1 MKYNFQKGELD
12 KEIDKILNRS
22 NNIRKKRAIILY
34 KITNEL
40 NDIYNN
46 DETISSIIK
55 KRQDK
60 KRSKKLFNLQY
71 ELMDQFELIHNIKY
85 VDMDYFLD
93 LFIKDYNYYI
103 KNTSKISDM
112 QYDYYES
119 PSYIDFDEINTENDD
134 FIDKL

>member
-1 MKYNFQKGELD
+1 MKYNFQKEW
-12 KEIDKILNRS
+12 DKITNRYKK
-22 NNIRKKRAIILY
+22 IQKKRAIILY
-34 KITNEL
+34 KITNEI
-40 NDIYNN
+40 NGIYNN

-60 KRSKKLFNLQY
+60 KRSKKLFWLQY

-93 LFIKDYNYYI
+93 LFIENYNYYI
-103 KNTSKISDM
+103 KNPSKISDM
-112 QYDYYES
+112 QYDYLNTG
-119 PSYIDFDEINTENDD
+119 SYIDFDEINTENND

>member
-1 MKYNFQKGELD
+1 MKYNFQKEWD
-12 KEIDKILNRS
+12 NITNRYKKIQ
-22 NNIRKKRAIILY
+22 KKRAIILY
-34 KITNEL
+34 KITNEI
-40 NDIYNN
+40 NGIYNN

-60 KRSKKLFNLQY
+60 KRSKKLFWLQY

-93 LFIKDYNYYI
+93 LFIENYNYYI
-103 KNTSKISDM
+103 KNPSKISDM
-112 QYDYYES
+112 QYDYLNTG
-119 PSYIDFDEINTENDD
+119 SYIDFDEINTENND

>member
-1 MKYNFQKGELD
+1 MKYNFQKEW
-12 KEIDKILNRS
+12 DKITNQF

-60 KRSKKLFNLQY
+60 KRSKKLFNLQF

>member
-1 MKYNFQKGELD
+1 MKYNLQKVR
-12 KEIDKILNRS
+12 NRY
-22 NNIRKKRAIILY
+22 NNISKKRAIILY

-60 KRSKKLFNLQY
+60 KRSKKLFNLKY
-71 ELMDQFELIHNIKY
+71 DLMDQFELIHNIKY

-93 LFIKDYNYYI
+93 LFIKNYNYYI
-103 KNTSKISDM
+103 KNTSKISEM

-119 PSYIDFDEINTENDD
+119 PAYIDFDEINTENDD
-134 FIDKL
+134 FIDYL

>member
-1 MKYNFQKGELD
+1 MKYNFQKEW
-12 KEIDKILNRS
+12 DKITNRYKK
-22 NNIRKKRAIILY
+22 IQKKRAIILY
-34 KITNEL
+34 KITNEI
-40 NDIYNN
+40 NGIYNN

-60 KRSKKLFNLQY
+60 KRSKKLFLLQY

-93 LFIKDYNYYI
+93 LFIENYNYYI
-103 KNTSKISDM
+103 KNPSKISDM
-112 QYDYYES
+112 QYDYLNTG
-119 PSYIDFDEINTENDD
+119 SYIDFDEINTENND